1 MQQVL
6 AFRVILP
13 YPLQAALDEALDVVL
28 VEGGPQV
35 ELLGV
40 VAVVVAYG
48 CPPVNILFLLCRRF

>member
-6 AFRVILP
+6 AFGVILP

-28 VEGGPQV
+28 VEGEPQV
-35 ELLGV
+35 ELLG
-40 VAVVVAYG
+40 VVAYG